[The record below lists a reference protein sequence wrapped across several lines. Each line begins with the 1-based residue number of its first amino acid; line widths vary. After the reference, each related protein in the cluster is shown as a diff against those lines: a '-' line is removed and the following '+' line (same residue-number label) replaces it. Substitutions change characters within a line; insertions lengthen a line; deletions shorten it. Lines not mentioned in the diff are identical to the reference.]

1 MEGTLVTRWYR
12 DPFAISAGALA
23 AVAFA
28 GSFDHTRATVLEHG
42 QTGWIATATAL
53 MPEASVLL
61 SVLRIRRGGTT
72 PQLRW
77 AWLVLVASAGFTILA
92 NLAQA
97 EPSVW
102 GYVVAGW
109 PAWAAIGAA
118 GFIEMRPEEEPSP
131 VRKSSSTSRRVSAP
145 TVTTTPSGSL
155 PGVTQ
160 STSLALVADAGT
172 KVEQATARALAMAE
186 TLERL
191 PSQSELE
198 AEGFSLSTAKR
209 ALAELRKEAA

>member
-1 MEGTLVTRWYR
+1 VTRWYR
-12 DPFAISAGALA
+12 DPFALSAGALA

-118 GFIEMRPEEEPSP
+118 GFIEMRPEEEEPSP
-131 VRKSSSTSRRVSAP
+131 VKKSSSTTRRVSAP

-155 PGVTQ
+155 PGAAQ

-172 KVEQATARALAMAE
+172 KVEQAKARALAMAE

-191 PSQSELE
+191 PSQSELA
-198 AEGFSLSTAKR
+198 AEGVSLSTAKR
-209 ALAELRKEAA
+209 ALAEMRKEAA

>member
-1 MEGTLVTRWYR
+1 VTRWYR

-118 GFIEMRPEEEPSP
+118 GFIEMRPEEEEPSP
-131 VRKSSSTSRRVSAP
+131 VKKSSSTPRRTSAP

-155 PGVTQ
+155 PGVAQ

-172 KVEQATARALAMAE
+172 KVEQAKARALAMAE

-191 PSQSELE
+191 PSQSELA
-198 AEGFSLSTAKR
+198 AEGVSLSTAKR
-209 ALAELRKEAA
+209 ALAEMRKEAA